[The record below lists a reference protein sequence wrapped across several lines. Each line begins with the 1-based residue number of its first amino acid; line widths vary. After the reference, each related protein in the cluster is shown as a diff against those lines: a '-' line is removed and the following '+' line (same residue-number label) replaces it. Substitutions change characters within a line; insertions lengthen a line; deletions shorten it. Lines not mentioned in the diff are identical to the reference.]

1 MPERVGSAQQTLPVQ
16 VLHGRL
22 RIGTTQQTLAV
33 WVRHGRLRRLKNS
46 KQQSGISDYLKGGML
61 ANGAVETKQGS
72 LEILKE
78 S

>member
-1 MPERVGSAQQTLPVQ
+1 MEGSE
-16 VLHGRL
+16 
-22 RIGTTQQTLAV
+22 
-33 WVRHGRLRRLKNS
+33 RLKNG

-72 LEILKE
+72 LEMLRG